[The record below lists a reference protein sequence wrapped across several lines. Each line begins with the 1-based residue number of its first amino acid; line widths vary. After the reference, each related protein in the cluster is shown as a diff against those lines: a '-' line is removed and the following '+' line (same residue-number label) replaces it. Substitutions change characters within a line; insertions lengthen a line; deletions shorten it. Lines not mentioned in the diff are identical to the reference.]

1 MSSPQGNHDADVLV
15 VSVVRGPRLAVRVRR
30 APLPL
35 TASTIHTSADEA
47 LGEIREWLVERLGR
61 RVGD

>member
-1 MSSPQGNHDADVLV
+1 MSSAQGNYDADVLV
-15 VSVVRGPRLAVRVRR
+15 VSVVRGPRLAVRVRQS
-30 APLPL
+30 PLPL

-61 RVGD
+61 RVGE